1 MNKRF
6 IVPLLFFIIVLTGC
20 MSPEKAIE
28 KFEQSIE
35 EKNAEA
41 LFKLVNIESDVY
53 WTEKEAEDMMNYFVE
68 NQSAYTAQLDLL
80 HAQKEA
86 FKEKKDLDNTKGILY
101 FDDKKKLFIRTYE
114 VSLSEESYVD
124 FHTLTISVIDD
135 KELTED
141 KRSNENV
148 LLGLFGPGNYH
159 VQAVADYRYVVLED
173 EANVELF
180 DDENFNEAIVLD
192 LKGEEATVFSTVPG
206 VDFFIDGEKI
216 EQDISASE
224 GATIQPLVEGL
235 ILQSKVSFAWGE
247 LVSEEVE
254 YAGPGTHQIY
264 FTSSEQSENEID
276 LTPHAF
282 ANEAEREEIAQ
293 IITDFNGKLLTGLAK
308 NDPSYLKNVAATD
321 EAIAGY
327 DDTFDLLDSVVKG
340 TASKADFSHLP
351 AGYEIVFMGQ
361 YQGGLKESIID
372 FTNAENIKDEETDE
386 DLLLLK
392 VNLKTDFF
400 YIPEGYSESDIVNKE
415 GNYLEPIIHLKKEND
430 KWIITEQ
437 MINLKENNSLSGL
450 TGDNLVVTKAK

>member
-1 MNKRF
+1 
-6 IVPLLFFIIVLTGC
+6 
-20 MSPEKAIE
+20 
-28 KFEQSIE
+28 
-35 EKNAEA
+35 NAEA

-282 ANEAEREEIAQ
+282 
-293 IITDFNGKLLTGLAK
+293 
-308 NDPSYLKNVAATD
+308 
-321 EAIAGY
+321 
-327 DDTFDLLDSVVKG
+327 
-340 TASKADFSHLP
+340 
-351 AGYEIVFMGQ
+351 
-361 YQGGLKESIID
+361 
-372 FTNAENIKDEETDE
+372 
-386 DLLLLK
+386 
-392 VNLKTDFF
+392 
-400 YIPEGYSESDIVNKE
+400 
-415 GNYLEPIIHLKKEND
+415 
-430 KWIITEQ
+430 
-437 MINLKENNSLSGL
+437 
-450 TGDNLVVTKAK
+450 